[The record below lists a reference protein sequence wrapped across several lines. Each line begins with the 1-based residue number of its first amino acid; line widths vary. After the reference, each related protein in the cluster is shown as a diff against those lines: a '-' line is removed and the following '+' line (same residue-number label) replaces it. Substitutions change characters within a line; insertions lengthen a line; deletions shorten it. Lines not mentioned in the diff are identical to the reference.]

1 MGVVEMSFI
10 TDFENWLTMTETKV
24 QAIIVQIQQ
33 EVPVV
38 EAAIHAALQW
48 VAGQV
53 PGIAADLQTVT
64 ALITA
69 LGFSSN
75 PNVATAIADANL
87 AVQALNAFAAAEKAG
102 SSDAQAIVNGY
113 VALKQAQAAVASA
126 TAASVAPVAKA
137 A

>member
-1 MGVVEMSFI
+1 MTIIDNIEAWFVE
-10 TDFENWLTMTETKV
+10 TEAQV
-24 QAIIVQIQQ
+24 QQVIVQINQ

-38 EAAIHAALQW
+38 EAQVHSALKW

-53 PGIAADLQTVT
+53 PAIATDLQVVT
-64 ALITA
+64 SLITA
-69 LGFSSN
+69 LGFSAN

-87 AVQALNAFAAAEKAG
+87 AVQALNAFAAAETAG
-102 SSDAQAIVNGY
+102 TSDTQAIVNGY

-126 TAASVAPVAKA
+126 TAATVAPVAKA